1 MSPLSFSLLL
11 CALLA
16 AGIVLCAY
24 LFLSLKQELRLLRK
38 RHLEQTELADHT
50 AGQLR
55 SEIAHLKQAFVEV
68 ERKASQLPQL
78 SPPKPAMNTTRRSQI
93 LRMHRRGEGPDQ
105 IAAALGVP
113 KGEIDLLLKIDQAA
127 RTA

>member
-1 MSPLSFSLLL
+1 VSPLSFSLLL